1 MLLTECCHAH
11 DTFWGDLHV
20 CRKCHKPNPTM
31 IEVEEEQELTLP
43 QLDSHD
49 DGPIDGYDY

>member
-1 MLLTECCHAH
+1 MRTECCHSY

-31 IEVEEEQELTLP
+31 IEEDEPTLP
-43 QLDSHD
+43 ELDSHE